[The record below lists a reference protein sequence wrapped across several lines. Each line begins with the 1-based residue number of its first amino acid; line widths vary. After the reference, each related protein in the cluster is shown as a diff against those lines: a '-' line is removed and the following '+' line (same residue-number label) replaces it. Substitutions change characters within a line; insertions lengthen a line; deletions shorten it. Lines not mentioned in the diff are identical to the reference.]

1 MKKLLIA
8 LAASASLAAPAAA
21 QGPIPG
27 AEADARIVGS
37 LPSSEDVE
45 AIAPVLDRSFDA
57 MLDLDVG
64 PLMDAADPYAR
75 HPGYGRPG
83 RTLRRMGRARD
94 PYFEHRLRGSIY
106 GTTAEL
112 GRMMDSLAVA
122 APAMRRSLF
131 EMQRGIAIAVDDY
144 HRRRGDR
151 YDRRYDDRP
160 YADERYDDDPYYDE
174 D

>member
-8 LAASASLAAPAAA
+8 LAASAALAAPAAA
-21 QGPIPG
+21 QGPIPD
-27 AEADARIVGS
+27 ADADARIVES

-75 HPGYGRPG
+75 HPGYGRSG

-94 PYFEHRLRGSIY
+94 PYFERRIRDSIY
-106 GTTAEL
+106 GSTAEL

-131 EMQRGIAIAVDDY
+131 EMQRGIATAVDDY

-151 YDRRYDDRP
+151 YDRRYEEP
-160 YADERYDDDPYYDE
+160 YPDEPYYDE

>member
-8 LAASASLAAPAAA
+8 LAASATFAVPAAA
-21 QGPIPG
+21 QGPIPD

-37 LPSSEDVE
+37 LPSAEDVE
-45 AIAPVLDRSFDA
+45 DIAPVLDRSFDA

-94 PYFEHRLRGSIY
+94 PYFEQRVRGSIY

-131 EMQRGIAIAVDDY
+131 EMQLGIAAAVDDY

-151 YDRRYDDRP
+151 YDPRHDARPFDEPYDD
-160 YADERYDDDPYYDE
+160 EPYYDE

>member
-1 MKKLLIA
+1 MNKLLIA
-8 LAASASLAAPAAA
+8 LAASAAIAVPAAA
-21 QGPIPG
+21 QGPVPG
-27 AEADARIVGS
+27 PEADATIVES

-45 AIAPVLDRSFDA
+45 AIAPAIDRSVGA

-75 HPGYGRPG
+75 RPGYGRPG

-94 PYFEHRLRGSIY
+94 PYFEQRLRGSIY
-106 GTTAEL
+106 GSTAQL

-131 EMQRGIAIAVDDY
+131 EMQRGIAAAVDDY
-144 HRRRGDR
+144 HRRE
-151 YDRRYDDRP
+151 DRRRGWRDDEPRP
-160 YADERYDDDPYYDE
+160 YEEDWPDE

>member
-1 MKKLLIA
+1 MNKLLIA
-8 LAASASLAAPAAA
+8 LAASAAIAAPAAA
-21 QGPIPG
+21 QGPVPG
-27 AEADARIVGS
+27 PEADAYIVDS

-45 AIAPVLDRSFDA
+45 AIAPAIDRSVGA

-75 HPGYGRPG
+75 RPGYGRPG

-94 PYFEHRLRGSIY
+94 PYFEQRLRGSIY
-106 GTTAEL
+106 GSTAQL

-122 APAMRRSLF
+122 APAVRRSLF
-131 EMQRGIAIAVDDY
+131 EMQRGIAAAVEDY
-144 HRRRGDR
+144 HRREYRRD
-151 YDRRYDDRP
+151 DRRDWRDDEP
-160 YADERYDDDPYYDE
+160 GGDDQAWPDE

>member
-8 LAASASLAAPAAA
+8 LAASAVFAAPAAA
-21 QGPIPG
+21 QGPIPD
-27 AEADARIVGS
+27 AEADARLIES

-45 AIAPVLDRSFDA
+45 DIAPVIDRSVDT

-64 PLMDAADPYAR
+64 PMIDAVDPYAR
-75 HPGYGRPG
+75 RPGYGRPG

-94 PYFEHRLRGSIY
+94 PYFEARIRDSIY
-106 GTTAEL
+106 GSTAQI

-131 EMQRGIAIAVDDY
+131 EMQRGIAAAVDDY

-151 YDRRYDDRP
+151 YDPRH
-160 YADERYDDDPYYDE
+160 DPRYDE
-174 D
+174 DDYEFYDD